1 MSPPDD
7 VPPLRKPQLPDGG
20 VLISIFPTCLL
31 RARMMIKQL
40 NAIERWLE
48 TLFFAGRWLMA
59 PIYVGLL
66 FMLAV
71 IAIKF
76 VEELLVTLPLVLS
89 MHERDL
95 VLLILSL
102 IDLALLGSLT
112 LMVAFAG
119 YENFVSKMHS
129 VTGHEDRP
137 DWMGHIDFSGL
148 KLKLISSIVAISA
161 IHLLRTFLN
170 VSAVSKEDVGWQLAI
185 HVGFVVSGVLLAL
198 MDRLAGNTETRSA
211 STAAR

>member
-1 MSPPDD
+1 MP
-7 VPPLRKPQLPDGG
+7 KQQL
-20 VLISIFPTCLL
+20 
-31 RARMMIKQL
+31 K
-40 NAIERWLE
+40 AIERWLE
-48 TLFFAGRWLMA
+48 ALLFAGRWLMA

-66 FMLAV
+66 IILAALAV
-71 IAIKF
+71 KF
-76 VEELLVTLPLVLS
+76 IEELVVTLPSVLS

-95 VLLILSL
+95 VLLVLGL
-102 IDLALLGSLT
+102 LDLALLGSLT

-129 VTGHEDRP
+129 TTGHEDRP

-170 VSAVSKEDVGWQLAI
+170 VSALSKDDVGWQLAI
-185 HVGFVVSGVLLAL
+185 HLGFVISGVLLAL
-198 MDRLAGNTETRSA
+198 MDRLGPPSSRADVHSAGGPEH
-211 STAAR
+211 

>member
-1 MSPPDD
+1 MS
-7 VPPLRKPQLPDGG
+7 RKQ
-20 VLISIFPTCLL
+20 VS
-31 RARMMIKQL
+31 AV
-40 NAIERWLE
+40 ERWLE
-48 TLFFAGRWLMA
+48 TVLFASRWLMV

-66 FMLAV
+66 VILGA

-76 VEELLVTLPLVLS
+76 VEELVVTLPSLLS
-89 MHERDL
+89 MQERDL
-95 VLLILSL
+95 VLFILSL
-102 IDLALLGSLT
+102 IDMALLGSLT

-129 VTGHEDRP
+129 ITGHEDRP
-137 DWMGHIDFSGL
+137 DWMGHVDFSGL

-170 VSAVSKEDVGWQLAI
+170 VSALPKEDVGWQLAI

-198 MDRLAGNTETRSA
+198 MDRLSTSSSA
-211 STAAR
+211 HSRPSAVSRGPSEL